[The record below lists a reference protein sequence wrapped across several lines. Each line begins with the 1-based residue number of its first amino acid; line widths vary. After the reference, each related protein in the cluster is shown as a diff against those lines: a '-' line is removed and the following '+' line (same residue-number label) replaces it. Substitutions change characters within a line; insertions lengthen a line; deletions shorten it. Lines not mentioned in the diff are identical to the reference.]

1 MLPRP
6 PPAPDRAIAL
16 FLDFDGTL
24 VDIAPRPGEVVVS
37 DTLRTLLESLHE
49 ALDGAVAVV
58 SGRRLADLL
67 EHLAPLRLAAAGSHG
82 LEYQLQGG
90 HSRSASKARLPEPVW
105 QALEALVAEHPGL
118 LLEHKGQCAAVHFR
132 QAPDLGAVVAARLR
146 DLRDRDAP
154 SYMLQAGKMVWELRP
169 DGIHKGSA
177 IERFMSGPPF
187 AGRLAVFVGDDV
199 TDEDAFQTVNAI
211 GGWTIYVG
219 DDAHSTAA
227 RMGLPDVPAVG
238 RWLQELNSN
247 LHRRCA

>member
-90 HSRSASKARLPEPVW
+90 HSRSASKAGCRSRSGRPSRPWWPNTRGCCWNTRDNALRCISARRRTLAPWW
-105 QALEALVAEHPGL
+105 QPGS
-118 LLEHKGQCAAVHFR
+118 ETCATGMR
-132 QAPDLGAVVAARLR
+132 PDLHAAGGQDGLGA
-146 DLRDRDAP
+146 AP
-154 SYMLQAGKMVWELRP
+154 
-169 DGIHKGSA
+169 
-177 IERFMSGPPF
+177 
-187 AGRLAVFVGDDV
+187 GR
-199 TDEDAFQTVNAI
+199 
-211 GGWTIYVG
+211 
-219 DDAHSTAA
+219 HSQ
-227 RMGLPDVPAVG
+227 R
-238 RWLQELNSN
+238 
-247 LHRRCA
+247 